1 MQNLKPHDH
10 SPAFGVV
17 RYSVACLTAGPCII
31 QIICMDCLQISEQK
45 QSTGS
50 KDIQLFRERL
60 SEEMRLQQSQKVI
73 WDMINTLFVMT
84 EAVEP
89 TFVAYL

>member
-31 QIICMDCLQISEQK
+31 QIFCMDCLQISELK
-45 QSTGS
+45 QSS

>member
-31 QIICMDCLQISEQK
+31 QIICVDCLQISEQK
-45 QSTGS
+45 QSS

-60 SEEMRLQQSQKVI
+60 SEEMRLQQSRKVI

-89 TFVAYL
+89 TFVAFL

>member
-31 QIICMDCLQISEQK
+31 QIFCMDCLQISEQK
-45 QSTGS
+45 QSG

-60 SEEMRLQQSQKVI
+60 SEEMRLQQS
-73 WDMINTLFVMT
+73 
-84 EAVEP
+84 
-89 TFVAYL
+89 